1 MTRGID
7 IYEAESKGFKDEFMI
22 ETDSNRIVWKDFVF
36 DPKSKKEL
44 ARYIA
49 TLSGSRDKVKFE
61 TDKFLAEAFGIYYV
75 EGFFNPYSLN
85 VEGDSQREFRGGD
98 RLRQRML
105 EIHDCDN
112 EKCQRWLAGQHE
124 RSERFSRK
132 QIHTWITESKDYN
145 SSQADVADLKNS
157 AKLTEF
163 GVDLAARPALR
174 RICDSIRKA
183 SANGSHHTYYSEL
196 TYNDLTTLQW
206 LIQGY
211 PELKIFDQLAIMDVY
226 QALETEGRD
235 TSNYDDWLSYRTWES
250 DSNMDEYI
258 EAVENRVVRR
268 IGVFYSRNFPRPLGM
283 FRYHLPTQLI
293 DLARAAGMED
303 YLGGRDTDVL
313 GVDTFDVFEIFDQIP
328 DPVPMS
334 QSLYE
339 SSNLTKTPSTLTLL
353 SNYLDRRRDESKP
366 EEESP
371 PLQKIEYDQFGNPIK
386 PWEK

>member
-36 DPKSKKEL
+36 DPKAKKEL

-132 QIHTWITESKDYN
+132 QRE
-145 SSQADVADLKNS
+145 VV
-157 AKLTEF
+157 F
-163 GVDLAARPALR
+163 
-174 RICDSIRKA
+174 
-183 SANGSHHTYYSEL
+183 
-196 TYNDLTTLQW
+196 
-206 LIQGY
+206 
-211 PELKIFDQLAIMDVY
+211 MD
-226 QALETEGRD
+226 
-235 TSNYDDWLSYRTWES
+235 
-250 DSNMDEYI
+250 
-258 EAVENRVVRR
+258 
-268 IGVFYSRNFPRPLGM
+268 
-283 FRYHLPTQLI
+283 
-293 DLARAAGMED
+293 
-303 YLGGRDTDVL
+303 
-313 GVDTFDVFEIFDQIP
+313 
-328 DPVPMS
+328 
-334 QSLYE
+334 
-339 SSNLTKTPSTLTLL
+339 
-353 SNYLDRRRDESKP
+353 
-366 EEESP
+366 
-371 PLQKIEYDQFGNPIK
+371 
-386 PWEK
+386 